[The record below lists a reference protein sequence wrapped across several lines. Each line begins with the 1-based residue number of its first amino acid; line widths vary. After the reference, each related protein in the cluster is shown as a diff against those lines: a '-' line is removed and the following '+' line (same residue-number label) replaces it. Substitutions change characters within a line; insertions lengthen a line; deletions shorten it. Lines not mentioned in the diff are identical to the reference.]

1 MSIPVD
7 DISPF
12 VARRARV
19 IAAMQEQGGG
29 VAVLPT
35 APEVARNRDSD
46 FPYRH
51 DSDFYY
57 LSAFPE
63 PEAWVVLVAGDT
75 PRSILFCRSKNVERE
90 IWDGYRFG
98 PGAAAERFGFDE
110 AHPIEELDERLPK
123 LLANQPAVY
132 APTAADPAVD
142 AKLREWIGA
151 ARRNT
156 RAGDVAPLRIH
167 DLRALLGE
175 MRLVKDDTE
184 LAIMRRA
191 AQISAEA
198 HVRAMRAA
206 RPGLHEYQLEAEL
219 LYHFRHQGAQF
230 PAYGSIVAA
239 GANACVLHYRAGD
252 TVMRD
257 GDLVLIDA
265 GCEVDGYA
273 GDITRTFP
281 ANGRFT
287 GPQRA
292 LYDITVAANA
302 AAVAATRPGARWNEA
317 HDAAVRVLAQGM
329 VDVGLLKGSVDGV
342 IESGAYTRF
351 YMHRTGHW
359 LGMDVHDVGDYRERD
374 AGADGS
380 RAWRLLEPGM
390 VLTIEP
396 GIYVRP
402 GDDIDERFWNIGI
415 RTEDD
420 AIVTADGCEL
430 TTRHVP
436 VDADEIEALMRG

>member
-175 MRLVKDDTE
+175 MRLVKDDT
-184 LAIMRRA
+184 
-191 AQISAEA
+191 
-198 HVRAMRAA
+198 
-206 RPGLHEYQLEAEL
+206 
-219 LYHFRHQGAQF
+219 
-230 PAYGSIVAA
+230 
-239 GANACVLHYRAGD
+239 
-252 TVMRD
+252 
-257 GDLVLIDA
+257 
-265 GCEVDGYA
+265 
-273 GDITRTFP
+273 
-281 ANGRFT
+281 
-287 GPQRA
+287 
-292 LYDITVAANA
+292 
-302 AAVAATRPGARWNEA
+302 
-317 HDAAVRVLAQGM
+317 
-329 VDVGLLKGSVDGV
+329 
-342 IESGAYTRF
+342 
-351 YMHRTGHW
+351 
-359 LGMDVHDVGDYRERD
+359 
-374 AGADGS
+374 
-380 RAWRLLEPGM
+380 
-390 VLTIEP
+390 
-396 GIYVRP
+396 
-402 GDDIDERFWNIGI
+402 
-415 RTEDD
+415 
-420 AIVTADGCEL
+420 
-430 TTRHVP
+430 
-436 VDADEIEALMRG
+436 